1 MSATDAER
9 QKQMAQAEEILG
21 DRLKMAGFVKGL
33 FFGQFLADKLLPY
46 PDVFADS
53 AATELVNKLKAYCK
67 SSIDPVSIDRNSII
81 PDSVIKGLGELGILG
96 ACLPTEC
103 GGLAMSQTQYC
114 RILEVLGAH
123 CGSTALFVNAHH
135 SIGPRALVLFGNEAQ
150 KKKYLPDLASG
161 KSISAFALTEPNAGS
176 DAANVQTRAE
186 PSPDGKGFILNG
198 EKRWITNGGIAQCL
212 TVMARTPV
220 KGSDETKITAFLVT
234 PDMPG
239 FEVIEKRMDKMGVR
253 GSATAKLKFTNVFV
267 PKENVLG
274 QLGKGLR
281 VALTVLDFGRVTFG
295 ASCTGTA
302 KYCVEATKKHALTRV
317 QFDKPLAEFDMV
329 KEKLAWMQAMAFA
342 MEACTY
348 QTAALIDSGEGDF
361 MLETA
366 MLKVFATDSL
376 WRIINDAFQ
385 VHGGMA
391 YFTDQPWERMVRDA
405 RINMI
410 GEGANDVLRA
420 FTAVI
425 GMRDVGLELKGVL
438 DAFFSPLGN
447 LTRLGRFTS
456 RKLGSLLVAPQVP
469 VRNSELEADAAKI
482 GSLTSQVGAAV
493 EKLLRT
499 YQMDIVDE
507 QLQLGRISDS
517 ATDLYAAVCVLNRLD
532 FLLREHDVPQ
542 AELALQ
548 LETGRYFLKLAEQRI
563 KRNLADIN
571 SNLDEDTKSLAKRV
585 LKTTID
591 PQAAID
597 RAEHRAHHKAHA
609 HSHGHNS
616 HGHDDHGHDDHSH
629 NGHDSHH

>member
-1 MSATDAER
+1 MSVTEER

-21 DRLKMAGFVKGL
+21 DRLQMAGFVKGL
-33 FFGQFLADKLLPY
+33 FFGQFLNDKLLNY

-53 AATELVNKLKAYCK
+53 AATELVEKLKVFCQ
-67 SSIDPVSIDRNSII
+67 SNVDPVAIDRNSMI

-114 RILEVLGAH
+114 RILEILGAH

-161 KSISAFALTEPNAGS
+161 KSISAFALTEPQAGS

-186 PSPDGKGFILNG
+186 PSPDGKGYILNG
-198 EKRWITNGGIAQCL
+198 EKRWITNGGVAQCL

-239 FEVIEKRMDKMGVR
+239 FEVVEKRMDKMGVR
-253 GSATAKLKFTNVFV
+253 GTATARLKFTNLYV

-274 QLGKGLR
+274 QVGKGLR

-302 KYCVEATKKHALTRV
+302 KYCVEKVKKHSQERV
-317 QFDKPLAEFDMV
+317 QFNKALCEFDMV
-329 KEKLAWMQAMAFA
+329 KEKLAWMQATAFA

-366 MLKVFATDSL
+366 MLKVFTTDSL
-376 WRIINDAFQ
+376 WKIINDAFQ
-385 VHGGMA
+385 IHGGMA
-391 YFTDQPWERMVRDA
+391 YFTDEPWERMVRDA

-447 LTRLGRFTS
+447 LTRIGRFTS
-456 RKLGSLLVAPQVP
+456 RKLGSLLVAPTVT
-469 VRNSELEADAAKI
+469 VSSNELEADAARI
-482 GSLTSQVGAAV
+482 GSLTSSLGAAV
-493 EKLLRT
+493 ERLLRT

-507 QLQLGRISDS
+507 QLQLGRISDA

-532 FLLREHDVPQ
+532 FLLKEHDVPREEQ
-542 AELALQ
+542 ALQ
-548 LETGRYFLKLAEQRI
+548 LETGRYFLKLAQRRI
-563 KRNLADIN
+563 KRNFAEISDNI
-571 SNLDEDTKSLAKRV
+571 DEETKSLAKRT
-585 LKTTID
+585 LKTTIN
-591 PQAAID
+591 PQSAID

-609 HSHGHNS
+609 SHGNAN
-616 HGHDDHGHDDHSH
+616 HGHDDHGHDAQA
-629 NGHDSHH
+629 NGHGH